1 MKGLIGILDHN
12 ICAKGDEFLSQS
24 FVMLFK
30 HCKPV
35 QGCVSASIVKKKIC
49 KHFSSLCALQV
60 KYLAATTWWA
70 RQEAQGL
77 HQGSLSRSRAVGHC
91 GSHPAA
97 ACCAG
102 CWQVLSRGS
111 SWLIRAVRARYKE
124 LQQLRVA
131 GASPSAGV
139 QEITGKSP
147 PTLRTAFLQPPL
159 PHTQLLTSSFKRALL
174 IAKTLFLLLI

>member
-124 LQQLRVA
+124 LQQWRVA
-131 GASPSAGV
+131 GASPTDPKRRSAGNHRK
-139 QEITGKSP
+139 ITSCVEESM
-147 PTLRTAFLQPPL
+147 RTAFYAATIA
-159 PHTQLLTSSFKRALL
+159 PHTVVDLQL
-174 IAKTLFLLLI
+174 

>member
-1 MKGLIGILDHN
+1 M
-12 ICAKGDEFLSQS
+12 CQC
-24 FVMLFK
+24 K
-30 HCKPV
+30 HCL
-35 QGCVSASIVKKKIC
+35 KKIFG

-60 KYLAATTWWA
+60 NYLVATTWWA

-77 HQGSLSRSRAVGHC
+77 HRGSLSRSRAVGHG

-124 LQQLRVA
+124 LQQWRVA
-131 GASPSAGV
+131 GASPTAGV
-139 QEITGKSP
+139 QEITAKSP
-147 PTLRTAFLQPPL
+147 PTFRTAFMQPPL